1 MSKQS
6 LIPTTKAT
14 GDSEVIINN
23 LISWANNKTASQ
35 HCTVTGGPGAGK
47 TYLIRALLEKIDL
60 HLSLNLGLLKEYNI
74 FVTSTTNKSLENLP
88 PHEFTF
94 DRTIYSIL
102 QLVPD
107 KGVIKLRK
115 GKHLVDAS
123 YNPSLV
129 EKSPLNSL
137 IICDESNYISQ
148 ETLEI
153 ISKWFPYVRIIFIG
167 SEHQLG
173 SESGISKIFDQGW
186 DNFYLDTSFRAD
198 NPDVQAVYDNSE
210 NDVINQT
217 VNYINN
223 PSIVYLNEKDWL
235 DLMNQFATSDKD
247 FITVAYTNK
256 RVYELVGKIRQMKG
270 KQGFYDLLSDTQ
282 VLRAGSP
289 LIPKYNPPI
298 DTLAIGTKCIRVTA
312 PGSNAVLRSPVAES
326 YEHFLSL
333 QKTYKRGDKFIYP
346 SLVSSTEAQ
355 TIHTAQGGTWDY
367 TFFDLPNLSYP
378 KFKDPETFRRLK
390 HVAESRHRKKLF
402 VRVKE

>member
-14 GDSEVIINN
+14 GDAELITNNILSWINN
-23 LISWANNKTASQ
+23 PKASR
-35 HCTVTGGPGAGK
+35 HCTLTGGPGAGK
-47 TYLIRALLEKIDL
+47 TYLIKALLEKMDL
-60 HLSLNLGLLKEYNI
+60 HLSLNLGELKYYNI
-74 FVTSTTNKSLENLP
+74 FTTSTTNKSLENLP
-88 PHEFTF
+88 AHSTTLS
-94 DRTIYSIL
+94 RTIYSL
-102 QLVPD
+102 LELVPD
-107 KGVIKLRK
+107 KGTIKLRK
-115 GKHLVDAS
+115 GKTLIDSS
-123 YNPSLV
+123 YTPKAGEIFTESH
-129 EKSPLNSL
+129 L

-148 ETLEI
+148 ETLDI
-153 ISKWFPYVRIIFIG
+153 IKKWYPFIRIIFIG

-173 SESGISKIFDQGW
+173 TDSGVSKIFAQGW

-198 NPDVQAVYDNSE
+198 NSDVQAVYDNSE

-217 VNYINN
+217 VHYINN
-223 PSIVYLNEKDWL
+223 PSIVYLTEQDWL
-235 DLMNQFATSDKD
+235 ELMEQFAGSDKD

-270 KQGFYDLLSDTQ
+270 KQGFYDVIGETQ

-298 DTLAIGTKCIRVTA
+298 DSLAVGQRYITVKA
-312 PGSNAVLRSPVAES
+312 PGSNAVLRSPIAET
-326 YEHFLSL
+326 YDQYLAL
-333 QKTYKRGDKFIYP
+333 QKSYKRGDKFIYP
-346 SLVSSTEAQ
+346 SLISSTEAQ

-378 KFKDPETFRRLK
+378 KFKDSETFRRLK